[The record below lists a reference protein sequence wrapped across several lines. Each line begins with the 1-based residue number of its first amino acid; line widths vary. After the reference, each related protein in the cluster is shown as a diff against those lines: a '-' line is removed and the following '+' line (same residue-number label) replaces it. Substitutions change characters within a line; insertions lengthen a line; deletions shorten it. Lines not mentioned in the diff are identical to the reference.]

1 MWFKRMMLEDWFD
14 THQYEVEYDVGESA
28 VKYLTFDELGVD
40 LNKVPLRYGY
50 HLGLPELRQVIAEQ
64 YDGLSVEQVVVT
76 TGASEANFATVA
88 SLVKPGDH
96 VVVEHPNY
104 PSLYEVPRSLGCD
117 VTLFPLKA
125 EQAFQPDLAELE
137 RLITPNTKLVSLTHP
152 NNPTGS
158 MISQATLEQA
168 IRLAESSDTYLLF
181 DETYRELAFG
191 ERLPGAASLSP
202 KVISISS
209 MSKSYGLPGIRIG
222 WLATQAREILESVLA
237 IREQVT
243 ITNGAL
249 SEAIALSVLKRKDE
263 FIQEARRHVQT
274 NLQMVKSWMKQ
285 QEDLAWIPPEAGVV
299 ALPWIEGAQ
308 VTDPEDV
315 YRRLTETYRSFV
327 IPGRCFELDNRFFRL
342 GYGGTAVE
350 LKAGLANISSALQDV
365 KR

>member
-1 MWFKRMMLEDWFD
+1 
-14 THQYEVEYDVGESA
+14 
-28 VKYLTFDELGVD
+28 
-40 LNKVPLRYGY
+40 
-50 HLGLPELRQVIAEQ
+50 
-64 YDGLSVEQVVVT
+64 
-76 TGASEANFATVA
+76 
-88 SLVKPGDH
+88 
-96 VVVEHPNY
+96 
-104 PSLYEVPRSLGCD
+104 
-117 VTLFPLKA
+117 LKA